1 MEKHS
6 DFLKGLKEVK
16 GIIILILD
24 EWSFNKKELVSN
36 VINHMEK
43 EGKECVYVR
52 NLASEPIVSIDGK
65 EYSVKISNYGNNY
78 SLIPSQNIILT
89 PQ

>member
-16 GIIILILD
+16 GTIILILD

>member
-6 DFLKGLKEVK
+6 DFLKGLKEGK

-52 NLASEPIVSIDGK
+52 NLASEPIVAIDGK

>member
-6 DFLKGLKEVK
+6 DFLKGLKEGK

-52 NLASEPIVSIDGK
+52 NLSSEPIVSIDGK